1 MSKNRRNVKFD
12 DFNIRKEI
20 KKGIRDMGFEE
31 PSPIQ
36 KRAIPECLKGH
47 DIIGQAQ
54 TGTGKTVAFA
64 VPALNKIWVPDKS
77 PQVLVLTPTR
87 ELAIQV
93 AGEFGKLSQYMKKLR
108 ILPVYGGQPIGRQ
121 IRVLKKGVHVVIG
134 TPGRVIDHIHR
145 GTLDVSAI
153 ETLVLDE
160 ADEMLDMGF
169 IDDIEKIIK
178 KTPRSRQTLLF
189 SATISKDI
197 KRIAKKYQKNP
208 KHIKIKSSKLTV
220 PKIKQYYFEVQR
232 SKKVNILCNILDLY
246 DINLALVFCNT
257 KKQVDFL
264 GRKLKSRGY
273 SVGAIHGDMKQVK
286 RDRVMEKFRKG
297 KIDLLIATDVAAR
310 GIDVPNV
317 EVVFNYD
324 VPSSDEFYVHRIGR
338 TGRAGQVGYAFTFVS
353 GRDVK
358 QFRSIRKNT
367 HQRIKQRKAPTFDD
381 VEMKKYNIILNDVK
395 RIIDNENLNKNLKLI
410 ENLMMD
416 DYNSVEIAAAL
427 LKLVKN

>member
-1 MSKNRRNVKFD
+1 MSKKNINFN
-12 DFNIRKEI
+12 DFNIKDEI
-20 KKGIRDMGFEE
+20 KRAIKDMGFEE
-31 PSPIQ
+31 PSLIQ
-36 KRAIPECLKGH
+36 KKAIPEGLKGR
-47 DIIGQAQ
+47 DLIGQAQ

-64 VPALNKIWVPDKS
+64 VPALNKIWIEDKS

-121 IRVLKKGVHVVIG
+121 TRFLKKGVHVVIG
-134 TPGRVIDHIHR
+134 TPGRVIDHINR
-145 GTLDVSAI
+145 GNLDVSAI

-178 KTPRSRQTLLF
+178 RTPKNRQTLLF

-197 KRIAKKYQKNP
+197 KRIANKYQNNP
-208 KHIKIKSSKLTV
+208 EHIKIKPTKFTV
-220 PKIKQYYFEVQR
+220 PKINQYYFEDPR
-232 SKKVNILCNILDLY
+232 NKKISVLCNILDLY

-264 GRKLKSRGY
+264 KRKMKSRGY
-273 SVGAIHGDMKQVK
+273 SVGAIHGDMKQTK
-286 RDRVMEKFRKG
+286 RDRVMDKFRKG

-338 TGRAGQVGYAFTFVS
+338 TGRAGKVGYAFTFVS

-358 QFRSIRKNT
+358 QFRSIRRNT
-367 HQRIKQRKAPTFDD
+367 HQKIKQRKAPTFED
-381 VEMKKYNIILNDVK
+381 VEMKKYNIILNEVK
-395 RIIDNENLNKNLKLI
+395 NIIDNKDLSKNINLI
-410 ENLMMD
+410 ENLMVE
-416 DYNSVEIAAAL
+416 DYDSVEIAAAL
-427 LKLVKN
+427 LKLIKKN